1 MGLAGTAQTDLVQYT
16 DKWQA
21 VVERVVNLQV
31 PENLGSYFFLKKDS
45 APWNESVSLWVSE
58 LASKQ
63 ASWLV
68 GWLVG

>member
-45 APWNESVSLWVSE
+45 APWNESVSL
-58 LASKQ
+58 
-63 ASWLV
+63 
-68 GWLVG
+68 